1 MPLAHLARKP
11 YYLHMQNKVNQAHD
25 RFAVEMLS
33 DVEVTRELIA
43 KHVPNEITQY
53 LDLDSIEVRSESYT
67 DDLEKA
73 FTDIVVQLR
82 LKDKPEHEAEI
93 YILIEHKSQ
102 PEKFARLQILKYK
115 LRKWLEALKAEQRPE
130 YLPIIISM
138 VFTHGEKRWHYSPN
152 FSDLFDCPSDYFKQ
166 FIPQFRHLIHDLNVI
181 DRKQIQEQTLLNVVQ
196 LAMKYIHSVELREH
210 VGDIYD
216 MLAKI
221 EDPEKRNSLTIL
233 VTRYLVGGGGHL
245 DVDFLKPYIT
255 RAAKKE
261 DVMQTIEDRIR
272 ADQDAISMRKGEK
285 KGQIETLRST
295 ILDQT
300 LIKFDNIPFGFTS
313 RINAIDDTDI
323 LKSISGSLIKANSID
338 EFMAKIDKLDQYA
351 VQ

>member
-1 MPLAHLARKP
+1 
-11 YYLHMQNKVNQAHD
+11 MQDKLNQAHD

-43 KHVPNEITQY
+43 KHVPQEITQY
-53 LDLDSIEVRSESYT
+53 LDLDNLEVRSESYT

-73 FTDIVVQLR
+73 FTDIVVKLR

-115 LRKWLEALKAEQRPE
+115 LRKWLEALKAKEKPD

-138 VFTHGEKRWHYSPN
+138 VFTHGEHRWYYSPD
-152 FSDLFDCPSDYFKQ
+152 FADLFDCPSDYFKQ

-196 LAMKYIHSVELREH
+196 LAMKYIHSIELREH

-221 EDPEKRNSLTIL
+221 ENPEKRNSLTIL

-245 DVDFLKPYIT
+245 DVDFLKPFIR
-255 RAAKKE
+255 RATKKE

-272 ADQDAISMRKGEK
+272 ADQDVISSRRAFKEGK
-285 KGQIETLRST
+285 IETLRSI

-313 RINAIDDTDI
+313 RINAIDDSDT
-323 LKSISGSLIKANSID
+323 LKSISGSLIKSKSID
-338 EFMAKIDKLDQYA
+338 EFLAAIDRFDQH
-351 VQ
+351 VVKQ